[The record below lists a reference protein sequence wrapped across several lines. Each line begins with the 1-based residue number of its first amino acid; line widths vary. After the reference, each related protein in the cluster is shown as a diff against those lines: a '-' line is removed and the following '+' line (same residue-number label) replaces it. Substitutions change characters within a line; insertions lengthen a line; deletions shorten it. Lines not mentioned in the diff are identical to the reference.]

1 MHIGVSH
8 QTVKRVSWQS
18 QTLPA
23 SSSPHFN
30 DQGEDGMLTFR
41 RRLFA
46 CTSLLA
52 MAMRVVAPAIAAP
65 PLEQHDSDTMT
76 PIKHVIVIYGENRS
90 FDHLFATYTSPSGDK
105 VMNLLSEG
113 IVKPDGSPGPHFAK
127 ATQYQATDTSAFSIA
142 PAKTGPYNTLPPP
155 NTDGAPESASN
166 ASPPPFAT
174 VAAAAAADYGLLP
187 RDLYLL
193 TTGATGL
200 PDDTI
205 DTRIVNV
212 SSLKGG
218 PFQLTPG
225 MPYDAYAASPVHR
238 YYQNY
243 QQSDCAASH
252 ATADNPSGCLHDLF
266 PWVEVTIG
274 AGSNGNAQA
283 AGFNDESTHEGATSM
298 GFYNVRQGDMAY
310 FKRLADRYTISD
322 NYHQPAMGGTGL
334 DSIIA
339 GFGDA
344 IWYSDGKGHAA
355 TPPANQIEN
364 PNAQSGTNNWYTQ
377 DGYSG
382 GSYSACADTSQP
394 GVGGVV
400 SYLQSLPAKIKPNCE
415 PTHYYLLN
423 NYNPGYFG
431 NGTVDT
437 TDTFAIPP
445 SPSPSIG
452 NVLLDAHVSFH
463 WYGEGWN
470 QYAANPNDPTNVY
483 CNICNPFQYQTSIM
497 ANSGLRT
504 SVIKDTADFY
514 NDIHAG
520 TLPAVS
526 FVKPGALND
535 GHPASSKFSIYE
547 AFVRKIL
554 TELRQRPELWRTT
567 AVFITVDEAG
577 GYYDSG
583 YIQPVDFFG
592 DGPRIPLIVVS
603 PWSTGGHVEHS
614 YGDHVSILKFI
625 EANWRLP
632 TISKRS
638 RDNLPNPVQTAS
650 NPYVPTNSPALGDLM
665 GMFHFEHD
673 HGGGDDHGHGDHDH
687 DDGGHD

>member
-1 MHIGVSH
+1 MRNS
-8 QTVKRVSWQS
+8 
-18 QTLPA
+18 
-23 SSSPHFN
+23 
-30 DQGEDGMLTFR
+30 R

-46 CTSLLA
+46 CASLIA
-52 MAMRVVAPAIAAP
+52 MATNSTAFAAM
-65 PLEQHDSDTMT
+65 PLEDKDSDTTT

-90 FDHLFATYTSPSGDK
+90 FDHVFGTYTSRSGDK
-105 VMNLLSEG
+105 VLNLLSEA
-113 IVKPDGSPGPHFAK
+113 IVTSNGSPGPKFAK
-127 ATQYQATDTSAFSIA
+127 ATQYQASDNTTYSIS
-142 PAKTGPYNTLPPP
+142 PTKSGPYKTLPPP
-155 NTDGAPESASN
+155 NTGGAPESASDE
-166 ASPPPFAT
+166 APPPFAT
-174 VAAAAAADYGLLP
+174 IAAAGAVDYGVLP
-187 RDLYLL
+187 RDLRVL

-200 PDDTI
+200 PKDSI
-205 DTRIVNV
+205 DTRIKNV
-212 SSLKGG
+212 SNLPGG

-225 MPYDAYAASPVHR
+225 VPYDSYANSPVHR
-238 YYQNY
+238 FYQAW
-243 QQSDCAASH
+243 QQSDCAVSN
-252 ATADNPSGCLHDLF
+252 ATADNPSGCLNDLF

-274 AGSNGNAQA
+274 AGNNGNPQP
-283 AGFNDESTHEGATSM
+283 AGFNDESTHEGATAM
-298 GFYNVRQGDMAY
+298 GFYNVQQGDMPY
-310 FKRLADRYTISD
+310 FKRLADHYAISD

-339 GFGDA
+339 GFADA
-344 IWYSDGKGHAA
+344 IWYSDGKGNAT
-355 TPPANQIEN
+355 TPPTNQIEN
-364 PNAQSGTNNWYTQ
+364 PNPQSGTNNWYTQ

-394 GVGGVV
+394 GVGEVV
-400 SYLQSLPAKIKPNCE
+400 SYLQGLQTKIKPNCE
-415 PTHYYLLN
+415 AGHYYIVN

-437 TDTFAIPP
+437 TDTFTVPP

-452 NVLLDAHVSFH
+452 DVLLAAHVSFH

-497 ANSGLRT
+497 TNPAARDAVL
-504 SVIKDTADFY
+504 KDTADFY
-514 NDIHAG
+514 NDVQNG

-526 FVKPGALND
+526 FVKPGGLND

-554 TELRQRPELWRTT
+554 TELRQNPELWHST

-583 YIQPVDFFG
+583 YIQPLDFFG

-603 PWSTGGHVEHS
+603 PFTTGGRVSHS

-625 EANWRLP
+625 EANWKLP
-632 TISKRS
+632 TISGRS
-638 RDNLPNPVQTAS
+638 RDNLPNPVAAAQ
-650 NPYVPTNSPALGDLM
+650 NPYVPTNSPAIGDLM
-665 GMFHFEHD
+665 DIFRFD
-673 HGGGDDHGHGDHDH
+673 HGQDNGDGDAQD
-687 DDGGHD
+687 